1 MVTIGPRYFETLRR
15 RIGPGSELPLLEG
28 KEGVP
33 PVIVNQ
39 WLAASVFPGG
49 DAIGRRIRLTALSG
63 ASAAPEWFT
72 IAGIAPTVRQSS
84 TNDASGREGVV
95 YMSYVTNPLPGAGI
109 VARSD
114 ADPSSVASILREQVR
129 AVDADL
135 PLFEVMTLNDLF
147 ATSDERVGLRVFGTM
162 FVVFA
167 LVALLL
173 ASVGLYAVT
182 AYAVT
187 QRTREIGIRLA
198 LGAQAAQLWWLV
210 TRSAAWQLGLGLSN
224 RNGWSPRHRP
234 IAREHVGR
242 DGRDRS
248 GDVVRGGGVARRGR
262 PSRVFHARTSCDASR
277 SGCRLT
283 VRMTQSLLQMLGIR
297 EVIGWAHIV

>member
-1 MVTIGPRYFETLRR
+1 
-15 RIGPGSELPLLEG
+15 
-28 KEGVP
+28 
-33 PVIVNQ
+33 VNQ

-49 DAIGRRIRLTALSG
+49 DAIGRRIRLTPVGG

-72 IAGIAPTVRQSS
+72 IAGIVPTIRQSS

-95 YMSYVTNPLPGAGI
+95 YMSYGTNPLRGAGI

-114 ADPSSVASILREQVR
+114 ADPSSVASVLREQVR

-147 ATSDERVGLRVFGTM
+147 ATSDERVGLRVFGAM

-167 LVALLL
+167 VVALLL

-182 AYAVT
+182 AYAAA
-187 QRTREIGIRLA
+187 QRTREIGIRVA

-210 TRSAAWQLGLGLSN
+210 TRNAAWQLGLGLSI
-224 RNGWSPRHRP
+224 GMVG
-234 IAREHVGR
+234 ALGVGR
-242 DGRDRS
+242 LLGNVLVGIDAIDPPTLFAVAGLLA
-248 GDVVRGGGVARRGR
+248 VVSLCASFIPARRAMR
-262 PSRVFHARTSCDASR
+262 LDPAAVLR
-277 SGCRLT
+277 SD
-283 VRMTQSLLQMLGIR
+283 
-297 EVIGWAHIV
+297 